1 MSKQKNKP
9 EKDMEPLKAMG
20 HAFQDIFQKTAD
32 SVNEAAKDTSDQKAT
47 IHSVNQSV
55 SQTDKQSVSQSDT
68 KSHTESLIKSDTKSL
83 TESYSLTPC
92 QHNILEQL
100 YKAPPDRSRIRFL
113 NLPAIAEIL
122 SVPVPTVRNT
132 IRKFI
137 SKGIFTDRRRSWRG
151 TVQGLEFQLNE
162 DIVEA
167 LLEGRICLNM
177 VADKTRSFGGHSLSH
192 SLSQTLSY
200 SPSHSLN
207 QSTSISSKDFIK
219 HTTRTEK
226 EGVYD
231 LEAVLRT
238 PEVRYWTMS
247 PNNLTA
253 RQLMSWVEEF
263 GVSVADLVMYLDYC
277 RYDMVENGRESK
289 IETKKTINYFYGVMR
304 RKGLYAMPEGY
315 MTMEELRL
323 KDEEEIVKRKET
335 ANRKLEELLKKS
347 RTEDYRAKFLEI
359 FKNPDC
365 EEYKELFSKQNK
377 EFINSEKVLMDAM
390 WTTYAKEQ
398 GIELEDWG
406 AKKK

>member
-1 MSKQKNKP
+1 
-9 EKDMEPLKAMG
+9 
-20 HAFQDIFQKTAD
+20 
-32 SVNEAAKDTSDQKAT
+32 
-47 IHSVNQSV
+47 
-55 SQTDKQSVSQSDT
+55 
-68 KSHTESLIKSDTKSL
+68 
-83 TESYSLTPC
+83 
-92 QHNILEQL
+92 
-100 YKAPPDRSRIRFL
+100 
-113 NLPAIAEIL
+113 
-122 SVPVPTVRNT
+122 
-132 IRKFI
+132 
-137 SKGIFTDRRRSWRG
+137 
-151 TVQGLEFQLNE
+151 
-162 DIVEA
+162 
-167 LLEGRICLNM
+167 
-177 VADKTRSFGGHSLSH
+177 
-192 SLSQTLSY
+192 
-200 SPSHSLN
+200 
-207 QSTSISSKDFIK
+207 
-219 HTTRTEK
+219 
-226 EGVYD
+226 